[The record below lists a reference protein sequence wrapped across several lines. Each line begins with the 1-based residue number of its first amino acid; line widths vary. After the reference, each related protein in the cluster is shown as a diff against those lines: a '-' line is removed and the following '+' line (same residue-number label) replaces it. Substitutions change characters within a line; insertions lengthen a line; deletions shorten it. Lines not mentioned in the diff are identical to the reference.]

1 MIGSN
6 LSNDMGYVFEN
17 SVFMTVFNH
26 VKTGNFVIDSLLSTI
41 AIYIIGKICNNFNK
55 IYDILINIDFD
66 YFYSRN
72 QITISGKLFTASTN
86 YEPVVTNTICS
97 NGFKAL
103 NKFLID
109 NLENNKS
116 IKEVREL
123 INNNHEDNIFIVDQ
137 STNITLDNNKKIYLQ
152 IITQNDEN
160 NDDSNDKKSYKIETI
175 KFNIF
180 SYTSSLYEINK
191 YIENITK
198 SYLKNIEK
206 NRETKQFVY
215 KLIKTP
221 PTINDDYSVY
231 DTWMETSFET
241 TRNFDNIFFV
251 NKENILNKVNFF
263 LNNKD
268 WYKKMGIP
276 YTLGIGLHGPPGT
289 GKTSFIKALAQHTN
303 RHIIIISLKMLK
315 KKHQLET
322 YFYETRYN
330 YLNKKNSIT
339 FDKKLIV
346 IEDIDCCDD
355 IVLERS
361 NKKENI
367 MDKSNSS
374 MSISSLETEKNTKAI
389 KIDNEPDVTL
399 DDLLNIIDGI
409 QETPGRILIISSNY
423 YDKLDKALTRPGR
436 IDINL
441 KLQNANHEI
450 IKTMYNHYFNDTIS
464 KDILI
469 KIPEYKY
476 SPAEIVNN
484 YLQSSNKSDFI
495 NKLKIN

>member
-1 MIGSN
+1 MIGNN
-6 LSNDMGYVFEN
+6 LPNGINYIFEN
-17 SVFMTVFNH
+17 SVFMTIFNH
-26 VKTGNFVIDSLLSTI
+26 IKTGNFVIDSMLSTI
-41 AIYIIGKICNNFNK
+41 AIYLFGQICNNFNR
-55 IYDILINIDFD
+55 IYEVLININFD

-72 QITISGKLFTASTN
+72 QITISGKLCTSSNTFDS
-86 YEPVVTNTICS
+86 VVTNTICS

-109 NLENNKS
+109 NLKNNNS

-137 STNITLDNNKKIYLQ
+137 STNVILDNKKKIYLQ
-152 IITQNDEN
+152 IVTKNDDN
-160 NDDSNDKKSYKIETI
+160 NDDNNSKKSYKMETI
-175 KFNIF
+175 QFNIF
-180 SYTSSLYEINK
+180 SYISSLHEINE
-191 YIENITK
+191 YIEDITK

-221 PTINDDYSVY
+221 PSNDDDYTLY
-231 DTWMETSFET
+231 DTWMETTFET
-241 TRNFDNIFFV
+241 TRNFNNLFFV
-251 NKENILNKVNFF
+251 DKDKVLNKINFF
-263 LNNKD
+263 LNNKA

-276 YTLGIGLHGPPGT
+276 YSLGIGLHGPPGT
-289 GKTSFIKALAQHTN
+289 GKTSFIKALAHYTN

-315 KKHQLET
+315 KKHQLEK
-322 YFYETRYN
+322 YFYESRYN

-339 FDKKLIV
+339 FDNKIIV

-361 NKKENI
+361 VKKEENKVNVI
-367 MDKSNSS
+367 STTTTTTDKDAK
-374 MSISSLETEKNTKAI
+374 TI
-389 KIDNEPDVTL
+389 KIDNDPDVTL

-423 YDKLDKALTRPGR
+423 YNKLDKALTRPGR

-450 IKTMYNHYFNDTIS
+450 IQKMYKHYFNETIS
-464 KDILI
+464 DDILNR
-469 KIPEYKY
+469 IPEHKY
-476 SPAEIVNN
+476 SPAELVNY
-484 YLQSSNKSDFI
+484 YLQSNNSEIDFI
-495 NKLKIN
+495 ENLIKI